1 MLGLFIVFLERDL
14 SADATDGW
22 LNRTA
27 ATALAGTIALP
38 QQLEASCDPTAIA
51 DEVTQLFRELQA
63 PIFRYLLSIGLT
75 SADADETSQET
86 FLALFRHLRRGR
98 PRTNLRGW
106 LFRVAHNQGLKRRLD
121 SQRRRSGSDGQ
132 QAADNTPCSGLNP
145 EQRLQLKQR
154 GRQVLAVVAALAPR
168 DRYCLSLRAE
178 GLGYREIARVL
189 GISLGAVSLSI
200 ERSLTRLRRA
210 DVGGGQ

>member
-1 MLGLFIVFLERDL
+1 M
-14 SADATDGW
+14 SAEATDGW
-22 LNRTA
+22 LTRPGP
-27 ATALAGTIALP
+27 TALAGVIALP
-38 QQLEASCDPTAIA
+38 RPLHGDYDSAAVA
-51 DEVTQLFRELQA
+51 NEVTQLFEELQG

-86 FLALFRHLRRGR
+86 FLALFRHLTQGR

-106 LFRVAHNQGLKRRLD
+106 IFRVAHNQGLKRRQD
-121 SQRRRSGSDGQ
+121 SRRQGGGLAGQ
-132 QAADNTPCSGLNP
+132 DAADNTPCSCPNP
-145 EQRLQLKQR
+145 EQHLQLKQR
-154 GRQVLAVVAALAPR
+154 RRQVRAVVAALAPR

-200 ERSLTRLRRA
+200 QRSLARLQCSGE
-210 DVGGGQ
+210 GGRQ